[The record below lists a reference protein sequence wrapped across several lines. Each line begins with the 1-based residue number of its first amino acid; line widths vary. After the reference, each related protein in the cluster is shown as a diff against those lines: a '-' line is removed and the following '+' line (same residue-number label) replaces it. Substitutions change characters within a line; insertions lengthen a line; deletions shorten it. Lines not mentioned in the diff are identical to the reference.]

1 MTYQLPSGPALVV
14 TATRDQLAT
23 SGDQLR
29 FYVRALAAIPYV
41 IRHHRKEILTILAE
55 VAFGRGGISVLT
67 GTVGVIAFLSF
78 FAGTEVG
85 LQGYASLSQVG
96 VSKFTAF
103 ISAYFNTREVAP
115 LVASIALAAT
125 VGCGFTARLGAMRI
139 SEEIDALEV
148 MGIRSIPY
156 LVTTRIVAALLAV
169 VPLYIV
175 ALFASYLS
183 PRIITTV
190 MFGQSAGTYD
200 HYFMVFL
207 PPEDVFYS
215 FLKLIVLAIA
225 IILIHCYYG
234 YSASGGPAGVG
245 TAVGRAIRTSIVTI
259 VAADFFLSFAIWG
272 SNTTVRITG

>member
-1 MTYQLPSGPALVV
+1 MASQMQEGAALVV
-14 TATRDQLAT
+14 ATTRDQFA
-23 SGDQLR
+23 SAGDQLR
-29 FYVRALAAIPYV
+29 FYLRALAAIPYV
-41 IRHHRKEILTILAE
+41 VRHHRKEVFILLAE
-55 VAFGRGGISVLT
+55 VAFGRGGVSVLT

-156 LVTTRIVAALLAV
+156 LVTTRIVAALIAV

-215 FLKLIVLAIA
+215 FLKLIVLAVA

-245 TAVGRAIRTSIVTI
+245 TAVGKAIRTSIVTI

>member
-1 MTYQLPSGPALVV
+1 
-14 TATRDQLAT
+14 
-23 SGDQLR
+23 
-29 FYVRALAAIPYV
+29 
-41 IRHHRKEILTILAE
+41 
-55 VAFGRGGISVLT
+55 
-67 GTVGVIAFLSF
+67 
-78 FAGTEVG
+78 
-85 LQGYASLSQVG
+85 LSQVG